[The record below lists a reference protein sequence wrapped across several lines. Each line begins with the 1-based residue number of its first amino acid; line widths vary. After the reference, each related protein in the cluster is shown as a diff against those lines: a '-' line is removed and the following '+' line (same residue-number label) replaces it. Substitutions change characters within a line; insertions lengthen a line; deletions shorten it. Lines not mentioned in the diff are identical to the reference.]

1 MSRYHT
7 NHTTKIARL
16 ADQAHEQSNT
26 IYNERLQIERA
37 DEVIFYDIFN
47 QRFAE
52 LIVQECY
59 KHCKDQLMDRKTAEE
74 VGLGYNDGV
83 MDCAIG
89 LKQHFEVE

>member
-26 IYNERLQIERA
+26 IYNERLKIERA

-52 LIVQECY
+52 LIVRECVGACLYDDWEDPRWVRFYANKIQE
-59 KHCKDQLMDRKTAEE
+59 HF
-74 VGLGYNDGV
+74 GV
-83 MDCAIG
+83 
-89 LKQHFEVE
+89 ES